1 MLAKEEKVL
10 SPATAHRGMRP
21 KEIYSSNVMVGFLT
35 YVKDPDD
42 DLHYI
47 NRLMTDEKYQGNE
60 YEETALPILIEQLK
74 YDGRNR
80 RTCFTGRKMLRQ
92 RRSATV
98 RDLLY
103 AEKSRE

>member
-35 YVKDPDD
+35 YLKDPDD

-47 NRLMTDEKYQGNE
+47 NRLMTD
-60 YEETALPILIEQLK
+60 
-74 YDGRNR
+74 
-80 RTCFTGRKMLRQ
+80 
-92 RRSATV
+92 
-98 RDLLY
+98 
-103 AEKSRE
+103 